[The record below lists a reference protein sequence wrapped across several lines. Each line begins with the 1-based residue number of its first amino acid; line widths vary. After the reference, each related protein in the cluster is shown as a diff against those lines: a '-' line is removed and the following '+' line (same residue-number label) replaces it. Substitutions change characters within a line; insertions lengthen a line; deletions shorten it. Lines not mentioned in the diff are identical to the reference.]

1 MPDLLTRGAAA
12 IAEHPRA
19 RGDIELVVQRVRRRQ
34 RRRRVAVSTLALV
47 LLTSGVTAGVRQLR
61 GQSIVTSTGTIDA
74 GGLRMSGTAGDCYD
88 LDPSVVPAGW
98 ERRVDPDVLKLAVCT
113 SVEDT
118 ADGPVCTE
126 TEGPAGVGQ
135 VGYVPPDATA
145 GPHGV
150 PELGVVTTHTHLALD
165 DYVKQ
170 WTTMGKGAESLTPAT
185 IRGHRAWA
193 YDTNGPN
200 TPTLTWEERPGII
213 VSVSGSE
220 IDPAIVARA
229 AEAVTVV
236 DVERLPLPVVVARA
250 QGLTWEANDNNHP
263 YLLATR
269 HDGEECVGFDFI
281 DGCSQ
286 TLEDRVHIVF
296 AGGGYVVLGATVTG
310 ADTVDAV
317 GADGTILGS
326 VAPNAVPGFR
336 STFFAIPS
344 GATPPA
350 RVVVHVVVSGSPE
363 KATVS
368 IDLAPPPVGPTTLP
382 STVDG
387 VDVVG
392 LGQMSTPS
400 GFHFRFSAIKPR
412 VATRSDGTP
421 VDLGQCFVLET
432 TQPNVAWCGKLTEP
446 VVLGAD
452 GAVVVI
458 TPAGWVT
465 DPVAGEGSGDP
476 KAPDWSITI
485 GDVDH
490 PVTFTGPG
498 SSTPTAATPVPA
510 ITFADLTARLTD
522 G

>member
-1 MPDLLTRGAAA
+1 M
-12 IAEHPRA
+12 
-19 RGDIELVVQRVRRRQ
+19 
-34 RRRRVAVSTLALV
+34 
-47 LLTSGVTAGVRQLR
+47 
-61 GQSIVTSTGTIDA
+61 
-74 GGLRMSGTAGDCYD
+74 
-88 LDPSVVPAGW
+88 
-98 ERRVDPDVLKLAVCT
+98 
-113 SVEDT
+113 
-118 ADGPVCTE
+118 
-126 TEGPAGVGQ
+126 
-135 VGYVPPDATA
+135 
-145 GPHGV
+145 
-150 PELGVVTTHTHLALD
+150 
-165 DYVKQ
+165 
-170 WTTMGKGAESLTPAT
+170 
-185 IRGHRAWA
+185 
-193 YDTNGPN
+193 
-200 TPTLTWEERPGII
+200 
-213 VSVSGSE
+213 
-220 IDPAIVARA
+220 ARA

-236 DVERLPLPVVVARA
+236 DVERLPIPVVVARA

-286 TLEDRVHIVF
+286 KPGDRMNLVF
-296 AGGGYVVLGATVTG
+296 ADGGYVVLGATKV
-310 ADTVDAV
+310 
-317 GADGTILGS
+317 DGTSVEAIASDGTVLGS
-326 VAPNAVPGFR
+326 VVPYTVPGFR
-336 STFFAIPS
+336 STFFVMPT
-344 GATPPA
+344 GTTPPT
-350 RVVVHVVVSGSPE
+350 RVVVRDVHE
-363 KATVS
+363 KEIASV
-368 IDLAPPPVGPTTLP
+368 DLAPPPIGPTTLP

-392 LGQMSTPS
+392 HGQMSTPS
-400 GFHFRFSAIKPR
+400 GIHFRFSAIKPR